1 MTNAIAAIRN
11 IYSLPEVN
19 AVAAFSP
26 AGATTSTPP
35 LNQPAFYNWQTLINP
50 RQAMS
55 SALVGQPQQQPALP
69 AILPQVQAGAT
80 TNGASAELNQLLNST
95 NSLTGDVVNQ
105 ATQRD
110 LAQKQVEQQKALQ
123 QQQQVQVNQL
133 KQQNAMLAQQ
143 INALQQQQQQTLNP
157 ASLTVPLVNGGV
169 ASSNPYLVGLGSLGS
184 VPSTATMPSLYSST
198 FSTAGMGVATTPAPA
213 PQSTVPSPTNATV
226 STPTPTAIT
235 ADVQQAKTTP
245 PPSPTKSIA
254 TIEETKKTTSTKTST
269 SAESPKETSSS
280 KEAPAQMVYLR
291 KKGTVEGTLQVK
303 NAKGNI
309 LMSLDARS
317 GKEGYTETD
326 WERSKSPIPFSPKED
341 DYYLNLEPI
350 EDGSVFAAETGK
362 TGRFFP
368 ISSNE
373 SDTVTIA
380 QEGKERSDIGLH
392 TEDSEKGSKG
402 CVVLLWDTPDRK
414 KQVEDLYAKLGQ
426 LGKKQK
432 NIRLSVVS
440 L

>member
-95 NSLTGDVVNQ
+95 GTLASDVVAQ
-105 ATQRD
+105 SALLEQ
-110 LAQKQVEQQKALQ
+110 AQKQVEQQKALQ

-184 VPSTATMPSLYSST
+184 YGNPSSSLIFPANQLYSPTFSTAGMPLNTANTSGGSALYSPT
-198 FSTAGMGVATTPAPA
+198 FSTAGMGLNTTENKQAPI
-213 PQSTVPSPTNATV
+213 S
-226 STPTPTAIT
+226 
-235 ADVQQAKTTP
+235 
-245 PPSPTKSIA
+245 
-254 TIEETKKTTSTKTST
+254 TSTLTASSAVSSTHATSSGSFPPFSAT
-269 SAESPKETSSS
+269 SAM
-280 KEAPAQMVYLR
+280 PAQLVYKR
-291 KKGTVEGTLQVK
+291 QKGSVEGTLQVK
-303 NAKGNI
+303 DSDGKVIAE
-309 LMSLDARS
+309 LPARS
-317 GKEGYTETD
+317 GQQEAADTD
-326 WERSKSPIPFSPKED
+326 WETAKSPIPFSPAGE
-341 DYYLNLEPI
+341 DYYLSLKPLEN
-350 EDGSVFAAETGK
+350 SAVFAEGNENV
-362 TGRFFP
+362 GLFFP
-368 ISSNE
+368 ISSDE
-373 SDTVTIA
+373 SQPEIIE
-380 QEGKERSDIGLH
+380 QGGKTRTAIGLH
-392 TEDSEKGSKG
+392 SENDKPGSAG
-402 CVVLLWDTPDRK
+402 CVVVLWDTPERK
-414 KQVEDLYAKLGQ
+414 QQVQALYDKLAE
-426 LGKKQK
+426 LGKTQK
-432 NIRLSVVS
+432 TIRFSVVS